1 MLIETILLLLL
12 LWNLIVFSLYGIDKR
27 KAIRNQ
33 RRIPEKNLISA
44 AFLMG
49 GAGALLGMRV
59 FRHKTKH
66 QNFLVLVPL
75 ALALNLGVMMFA
87 IYQF

>member
-12 LWNLIVFSLYGIDKR
+12 LWNLIVFFMYGLDKR
-27 KAIRNQ
+27 RAIKDQ
-33 RRIPEKNLISA
+33 CRIPEKSLISA

-66 QNFLVLVPL
+66 RNFPVLIPL

-87 IYQF
+87 IYVF

>member
-1 MLIETILLLLL
+1 MIETVLLLLL
-12 LWNLIVFSLYGIDKR
+12 FWNLVVFLMYGLDKKR
-27 KAIRNQ
+27 AIRNQ

-66 QNFLVLVPL
+66 RNFLVLVPL
-75 ALALNLGVMMFA
+75 ALTVNLGVMMFA
-87 IYQF
+87 IYIF

>member
-12 LWNLIVFSLYGIDKR
+12 LWNLIVFFLYGLDKR

-33 RRIPEKNLISA
+33 RRIPEKSLISA

-66 QNFLVLVPL
+66 RNFLVLIPL
-75 ALALNLGVMMFA
+75 ALMLNLGVTIFA
-87 IYQF
+87 IYLL